1 MVEQVQVWT
10 ILTVDDAIQLIKTTG
25 EEWFKMQPTLELR
38 MAKQQNRT
46 QQTNMSSESER
57 SW

>member
-10 ILTVDDAIQLIKTTG
+10 ILTVEDAIQLIKTTG
-25 EEWFKMQPTLELR
+25 EEWFKTQPTLELR